1 MTMMHVATV
10 VGVLGMTLGAPG
22 AQVPAVQELAV
33 QAAPESETNPWLVPP
48 GKDLFGNIFIGIGPP
63 TQDRRIPGH
72 PQTRDMTRSTD
83 AQPRIVCGMIVV
95 PVTPD
100 ADPKMVVSR
109 KPDSN
114 VEYKMRVVS
123 PRVCRE

>member
-1 MTMMHVATV
+1 MTMMHVAAV
-10 VGVLGMTLGAPG
+10 VSVLGMTLGAPA
-22 AQVPAVQELAV
+22 AQVPAVQELAA
-33 QAAPESETNPWLVPP
+33 QPAPESETNPWLVPR
-48 GKDLFGNIFIGIGPP
+48 GKDLFRNIFIGPP
-63 TQDRRIPGH
+63 TQDRRIPGL

-100 ADPKMVVSR
+100 ADPKIVVSP

-114 VEYKMRVVS
+114 VQYKMRVVS